1 MNSLINQFIIKNVI
15 IPVAAGNQGQN
26 FLTNAVKWLGQAIL
40 IFGAVWAGLGAMKLS
55 TALKEHN
62 GQDIRDSLF
71 QLLGGAIACAVG
83 IMFSSLDVTFD

>member
-1 MNSLINQFIIKNVI
+1 MNYLNQLLIAKVI
-15 IPVAAGNQGQN
+15 IPVAAGNEGQN
-26 FLTNAVKWLGQAIL
+26 FLSKTTDWLGQAIL

-62 GQDIRDSLF
+62 GQDMRDSLF

-83 IMFSSLDVTFD
+83 VMFGALDVTFN